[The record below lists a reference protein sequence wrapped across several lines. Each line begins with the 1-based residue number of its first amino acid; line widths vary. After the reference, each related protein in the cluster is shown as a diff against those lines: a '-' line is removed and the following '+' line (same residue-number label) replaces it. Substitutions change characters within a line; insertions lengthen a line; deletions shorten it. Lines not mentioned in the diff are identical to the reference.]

1 MALPRKRRLLT
12 LPLQGAA
19 QGRLPVELALDHH
32 GVASLGTAPTG
43 SRHAAYSAATA
54 TGTASLKLNRDPLGS
69 QFLNDSA
76 EALASQPARHETPT
90 LHWRGAGTVV
100 DSLP

>member
-1 MALPRKRRLLT
+1 VALPRKPRLLT

-19 QGRLPVELALDHH
+19 RGRLPVELALDHH

-43 SRHAAYSAATA
+43 SRHAAYSATTA

-69 QFLNDSA
+69 HVLSNGFASFLP
-76 EALASQPARHETPT
+76 L
-90 LHWRGAGTVV
+90 
-100 DSLP
+100 